1 MALVIFV
8 LDVVNAT
15 ATKLGLD
22 LTLVMLILDNAIVIL
37 ESKGWRVTNAC
48 QISTD
53 IRIEDALVMKKN
65 YDLKKDFF

>member
-37 ESKGWRVTNAC
+37 ESKG
-48 QISTD
+48 
-53 IRIEDALVMKKN
+53 
-65 YDLKKDFF
+65 